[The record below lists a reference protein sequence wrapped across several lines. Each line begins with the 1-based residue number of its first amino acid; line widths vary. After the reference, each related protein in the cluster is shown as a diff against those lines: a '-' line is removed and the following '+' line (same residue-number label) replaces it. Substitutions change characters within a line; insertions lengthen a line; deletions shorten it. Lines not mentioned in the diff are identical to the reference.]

1 MENLRSINPGTL
13 VKFEHFERHNLDEIP
28 KFKRVF
34 VCFEAIKK
42 GFLEGCRPFIGL
54 DGCHLKGPF
63 GGIALSAV
71 ALDRNKG
78 VLPLALAVV
87 EGECKDSWLFFL
99 DCLKGCI
106 GGEDEGIHYT
116 FMSDRQKVSIMCI
129 IQ

>member
-1 MENLRSINPGTL
+1 MKEKWAIEPLRWQLYRAKLLAKDGNDGSHTDSFKFLKKYMENLRSINLRTV

-34 VCFEAIKK
+34 VCFEAMKK

-71 ALDRNKG
+71 ALDGNKG
-78 VLPLALAVV
+78 VLPLL
-87 EGECKDSWLFFL
+87 
-99 DCLKGCI
+99 
-106 GGEDEGIHYT
+106 
-116 FMSDRQKVSIMCI
+116 
-129 IQ
+129 